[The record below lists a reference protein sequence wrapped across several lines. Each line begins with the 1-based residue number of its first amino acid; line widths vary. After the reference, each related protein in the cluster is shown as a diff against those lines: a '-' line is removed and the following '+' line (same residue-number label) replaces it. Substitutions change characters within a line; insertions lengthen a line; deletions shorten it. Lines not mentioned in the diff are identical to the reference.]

1 MKLNHALLSCMNI
14 AAMEDFF
21 TRIMGFTDGPR
32 PPFPFEGS
40 WLYSDKLP
48 VLHLVSSSTSAVSQQ
63 QYLQPVKPL
72 NDLTVLSS
80 DCAGQQLIDHLA
92 FQGDDYNALIQR
104 LDKHQATYFERTV
117 PLSNEHQVFIVGPEQ
132 LKLEILFSQNK
143 TPLP

>member
-40 WLYSDKLP
+40 WLYSDNLP

-104 LDKHQATYFERTV
+104 LDQHQATYFERTV